1 MTRSIALGAFAIL
14 LVAANTATALPP
26 IPGLLGD
33 ALKDNADATKFLAE
47 VGKLRMKCD
56 VCHRPGVD
64 KAKAKDHGLNDFG
77 EAMHKSLDIKAF
89 KDAIKA
95 KDKDAQV
102 KLLKEGVAKASAEKN
117 ADGKTF
123 GELIKAGSLPGK
135 NG

>member
-1 MTRSIALGAFAIL
+1 MTRTIVFGALAL
-14 LVAANTATALPP
+14 LFVAANTAVALPP

-33 ALKDNADATKFLAE
+33 ALKDNADAAKFLAE
-47 VGKLRMKCD
+47 VGKLKMKCD
-56 VCHRPGVD
+56 VCHKPGVD
-64 KAKAKDHGLNDFG
+64 KMKDKNHGLNDFG
-77 EAMHKSLDIKAF
+77 DAMHKSLDVKAF
-89 KDAIKA
+89 KDAVKA